1 MQPPQRDFH
10 VSVRDPLYTRPSRRI
25 LKFRTCSGRDN
36 HLISSDADATLLKD
50 LRHRTPPKQSTTPSA
65 IPEELHRYVLDHPR
79 DPLPDMSSDAGS
91 SHTYERQSSQRHSY
105 SPTPHPPSLTPATF
119 PREDSTEPGPSSHPP
134 SEWSSTDEAR
144 TSSWR
149 SHEGR
154 EATHPLEGRWSAEE
168 GYGLTPPHRSHEF
181 QTSTLCEAIFT
192 RLSNLPGLMD
202 SQGGLFL
209 TALQR
214 GQETDAGLITSCVRR
229 SAHSATTATLSRLP
243 LWEALR
249 GTNTRGRRLEQRS
262 FSEWW
267 SAGRVYG

>member
-1 MQPPQRDFH
+1 MLGEGQSSH
-10 VSVRDPLYTRPSRRI
+10 LVRRGCDTPEGFTTSHAPEAIDNTFGHCIRASI
-25 LKFRTCSGRDN
+25 NDGMENSGQGRYS
-36 HLISSDADATLLKD
+36 L
-50 LRHRTPPKQSTTPSA
+50 
-65 IPEELHRYVLDHPR
+65 PEELHRYVLDHPR

-202 SQGGLFL
+202 SQGELFL

-214 GQETDAGLITSCVRR
+214 GQETDAGLITS
-229 SAHSATTATLSRLP
+229 
-243 LWEALR
+243 W
-249 GTNTRGRRLEQRS
+249 
-262 FSEWW
+262 
-267 SAGRVYG
+267 